1 MVNERLRRAMLRAS
15 YDTETLAEAAG
26 VAGKSVQRWIAGDVT
41 PYPRTRYRV
50 AAILAEDE
58 SYLWP
63 QAVNHAALAG
73 AELAATWPRRCDV
86 PAHMW
91 TELLR
96 AASRNVDVLAFA
108 GLFLT
113 EGGVFTE
120 DLIETWLDYK
130 RTAELDE
137 LRLRP
142 HPHEFE
148 LYYDV

>member
-1 MVNERLRRAMLRAS
+1 MSNERLGRAMLRAG
-15 YDTETLAEAAG
+15 YDPERLAEAAG

-73 AELAATWPRRCDV
+73 AALAATSPRRCDR

-91 TELLR
+91 TERLR
-96 AASRNVDVLAFA
+96 APSPNVDPRAFS
-108 GLFLT
+108 
-113 EGGVFTE
+113 
-120 DLIETWLDYK
+120 
-130 RTAELDE
+130 
-137 LRLRP
+137 RL
-142 HPHEFE
+142 
-148 LYYDV
+148 